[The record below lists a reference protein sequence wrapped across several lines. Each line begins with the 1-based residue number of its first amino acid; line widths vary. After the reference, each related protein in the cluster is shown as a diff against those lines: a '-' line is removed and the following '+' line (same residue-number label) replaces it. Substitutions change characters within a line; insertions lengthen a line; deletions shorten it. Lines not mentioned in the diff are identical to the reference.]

1 MGGMMSVYI
10 SNTNILEVRGLQ
22 EAISGDYVSNATVA
36 VTVVDECGSAI
47 SGVSWPVSMQYVA
60 GTTGDYRAVISNAAI
75 FSPGKFYFAEI
86 SANAGVNKIGFWR
99 HKFRA
104 VNRQ

>member
-1 MGGMMSVYI
+1 MMSVYV
-10 SNTNILEVRGLQ
+10 SNTNVLEVRGLQ
-22 EAISGDYVSNATVA
+22 EAISGDYVNSGATVT
-36 VTVVDECGSAI
+36 VTVVNDCGAAV

-60 GTTGDYRAVISNAAI
+60 GTNGDYRAIIPSSAS
-75 FSPGKFYFAEI
+75 FSSGEVYFAEI

-99 HKFRA
+99 HKFRP